1 MNLSL
6 ETLTGLDIESV
17 IADLAG
23 LRMVV
28 FKEFPYLYQGSIMY
42 EMQYLQT
49 YLECDQS
56 MIVIARDG
64 ERVVGASS
72 ALPLVSETN
81 ELQQPFLDHGFNP
94 KTVFYLAESVLLP
107 NYRGYGLGSQFFEAR
122 ESYAKKLGGFTW
134 AAFCAVQRA
143 KDHPLRPVHHRDL
156 DSFWQARGYEKRVDL
171 STFFSWQEIGEEVES
186 LKPMTFWLKN
196 LMGK

>member
-6 ETLTGLDIESV
+6 ETLTGASIESV

-28 FKEFPYLYQGSIMY
+28 FKEFPYLYLGSIGY
-42 EMQYLQT
+42 ELRYSQT

-56 MIVIARDG
+56 IIVIARDG

-72 ALPLVSETN
+72 ALPIVAETK
-81 ELQQPFLDHGFNP
+81 EVQQPFLEQGFDL

-107 NYRGYGLGSQFFEAR
+107 AYRGHGLGRQFFEAR
-122 ESYAKKLGGFTW
+122 ENHAKQLGGFAW
-134 AAFCAVQRA
+134 AAFCAVQRPQ
-143 KDHPLRPVHHRDL
+143 DHPLRPAYHRDL
-156 DSFWQARGYEKRVDL
+156 DSFWQTQGYEKRVGL
-171 STFFSWQEIGEEVES
+171 TTFFSWQEIGEVSES
-186 LKPMTFWLKN
+186 PKPMTFWLKN
-196 LMGK
+196 IAD